1 MGAGKIEWE
10 SGREGEGERK
20 MRITSYKELRVFQSA
35 MDLCMDIFAMSRKFP
50 IEERYSLAD
59 QLRRSSRSVCAN
71 LAEAW
76 HKRRY
81 PAAFVA
87 KLNDAESEASETQV
101 WLEIAHRCGYVAD
114 AKISELDAA
123 YDQVISQLVTM
134 AQNSD
139 QWVIKEEGPPP
150 YAVRNSSPMLSP
162 DRAFLASSA
171 PPRPLS
177 PSPPRMI

>member
-1 MGAGKIEWE
+1 
-10 SGREGEGERK
+10 
-20 MRITSYKELRVFQSA
+20 
-35 MDLCMDIFAMSRKFP
+35 MDIFAMSKMFP

-59 QLRRSSRSVCAN
+59 QVRRSSRSVCAN

-101 WLEIAHRCGYVAD
+101 WLEIARRCGYVAD
-114 AKISELDAA
+114 AKVSQLDAA
-123 YDQVISQLVTM
+123 YDQVVSQLVTM

-139 QWVIKEEGPPP
+139 QWIIKEGNPPMYGVASALSSLMPGCCP
-150 YAVRNSSPMLSP
+150 YESP
-162 DRAFLASSA
+162 A
-171 PPRPLS
+171 PTLPLS
-177 PSPPRMI
+177 PSPPRAV